1 MKFTN
6 KDLDWAV
13 EKQIIAAETRDDLV
27 AAFAKKY
34 EHKPS
39 LSFANILF
47 YLGGFIIIMSMTM
60 SVGSVWDDLGGG
72 SHLLI
77 ALLYALVF
85 LSVGNRLWRKGQR
98 IPGGILITAAV
109 CMTPVAVWGFQEII
123 GLWVCH
129 KSGIDLSEWM
139 KAAKLFMYVATVIT
153 GLVALRFYRFPFIT
167 MPIACALWF
176 MVEDIVPLIFY
187 FDIIGGGSE
196 LISVW
201 FGLAMVV
208 GSFLIDRRTEEDFAF
223 WGYLFGMIAF
233 WGGLTNFYTDQYLH
247 EMFFYCC
254 INVGLM
260 IVSVLLQRRIFVI
273 FGSIGVLL
281 YLGLLADRVS
291 NDFLGFSIALSVIGL
306 VVMFLGFQYHKHK
319 HFIEEK
325 VIHALPEGVRNT
337 LPQYRRR

>member
-1 MKFTN
+1 MKYTN

-27 AAFAKKY
+27 AAFVKKN

-39 LSFANILF
+39 LSFANVFF
-47 YLGGFIIIMSMTM
+47 YLGGLIVIMSMTM
-60 SVGSVWDDLGGG
+60 FVGSVWDDMGGG
-72 SHLLI
+72 SHLFV

-85 LSVGNRLWRKGQR
+85 LSVGNWLWRKGQR

-109 CMTPVAVWGFQEII
+109 CMTPMAVWGFQEIT
-123 GLWVCH
+123 GLWVYY
-129 KSGIDLSEWM
+129 KSGEDLFAWM
-139 KAAKLFMYVATVIT
+139 AAGWLFMYVATVIT

-176 MVEDIVPLIFY
+176 MVMDLVPIILYGDITWGRSWLV
-187 FDIIGGGSE
+187 
-196 LISVW
+196 SVW

-208 GSFLIDRRTEEDFAF
+208 GSFLIDRRIKEDFAF

-233 WGGLTNFYTDQYLH
+233 WGGLTVMYIDYLP

-273 FGSIGVLL
+273 FGSIGVFL
-281 YLGLLADRVS
+281 YFWFLVDRVF
-291 NDFLGFSIALSVIGL
+291 NDVFGFFALSVIGL

-325 VIHALPEGVRNT
+325 VIRALPEGVRNT